1 MGFGAAATNS
11 FTTAIGQR
19 ATASALLSTAIGDNA
34 QAVAANSVAL
44 GANSIANRPNTVSV
58 GSPGAERIIANV
70 APGVLGTDAV
80 NVNQLTAVQSQI
92 SAVAFGLQQQI
103 NQNQKEARQGIAM
116 AMAANGIT
124 TPIRPGGTTVG
135 VSGGFFE
142 SQGAVGVSVAHRL
155 YALPGA
161 VVFGSYANSGSQSG
175 GRVGASYEF

>member
-1 MGFGAAATNS
+1 
-11 FTTAIGQR
+11 
-19 ATASALLSTAIGDNA
+19 
-34 QAVAANSVAL
+34 L

-80 NVNQLTAVQSQI
+80 NVNQLNAVQGQI
-92 SAVAFGLQQQI
+92 FGLQQQI